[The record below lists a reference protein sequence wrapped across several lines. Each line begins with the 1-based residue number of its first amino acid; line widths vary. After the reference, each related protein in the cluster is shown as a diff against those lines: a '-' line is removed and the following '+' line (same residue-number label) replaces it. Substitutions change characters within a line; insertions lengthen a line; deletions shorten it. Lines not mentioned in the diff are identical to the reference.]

1 MNFNID
7 FLAWRKIAL
16 VLSSIFLLVSLSS
29 LFLKELNWGLDFTGG
44 TLVELS
50 YPNEANIPQIR
61 QNLIQGGFEGAQVA
75 NFGSS
80 REVLI
85 KLPGT
90 VSDSLGSEI
99 VSLLS
104 TSNEGKTV
112 DLRRIEYVGPQIGSE
127 LRDDGGTAMLIA
139 LAFMMLY
146 IAFRFQSMFAGAA
159 VIALVHDVIIVVG
172 IFSLIQIEFDL
183 TVLAALLAVIG
194 YSLND
199 TIVVSDRIREN
210 IRSMDAESTEEI
222 INTSLNQTLGRTLI
236 TSLTTLLVLFS
247 LFILGGELIKNFPDH
262 YRHYSQK
269 SFTYAGIAQKNRNQ
283 LLWRDDMF
291 DGVKTGYTQSAGY
304 CLVGSAVKDG
314 MRLVAVVLDS
324 EDNKRFNDVSNL
336 MVYGFRYFKTEKL
349 FTKKEPVKSIEVIAG
364 KKDKV
369 NVGLPEDVIL
379 TLQKNQRD
387 SLKFE
392 ISTESTIL
400 APIKSMDKAGTIKVL
415 DSDNNVLYESDLI
428 YLESVEE
435 KGFFLR
441 LIAIIWNWIKSL
453 FS

>member
-1 MNFNID
+1 MTFKID
-7 FLAWRKIAL
+7 FLAWRKIAIIF
-16 VLSSIFLLVSLSS
+16 SSIFIVLSIGSLLV
-29 LFLKELNWGLDFTGG
+29 KELNYGLDFTGG

-50 YPNEANIPQIR
+50 YPEEANITNIR
-61 QNLIQGGFEGAQVA
+61 ETLVDGGFNGAQVA

-104 TSNEGKTV
+104 ADNSDQSI

-159 VIALVHDVIIVVG
+159 VVALVHDVIIVVG

-210 IRSMDAESTEEI
+210 LRSAELDSTEEI
-222 INTSLNQTLGRTLI
+222 INLSLNQTLGRTLI

-247 LFILGGELIKNFPDH
+247 LYFLGGELIKNFALALIFGVVIGTYSSIYIAANALVIMGLNKDH
-262 YRHYSQK
+262 LR
-269 SFTYAGIAQKNRNQ
+269 
-283 LLWRDDMF
+283 
-291 DGVKTGYTQSAGY
+291 
-304 CLVGSAVKDG
+304 
-314 MRLVAVVLDS
+314 
-324 EDNKRFNDVSNL
+324 
-336 MVYGFRYFKTEKL
+336 
-349 FTKKEPVKSIEVIAG
+349 
-364 KKDKV
+364 
-369 NVGLPEDVIL
+369 
-379 TLQKNQRD
+379 
-387 SLKFE
+387 
-392 ISTESTIL
+392 
-400 APIKSMDKAGTIKVL
+400 
-415 DSDNNVLYESDLI
+415 
-428 YLESVEE
+428 VEE
-435 KGFFLR
+435 PENADDNPLP
-441 LIAIIWNWIKSL
+441 
-453 FS
+453 

>member
-1 MNFNID
+1 MTFKID
-7 FLAWRKIAL
+7 FLAWRKIAIIF
-16 VLSSIFLLVSLSS
+16 SSIFLVLSLGSLLV
-29 LFLKELNWGLDFTGG
+29 KELNYGLDFTGG

-50 YPNEANIPQIR
+50 YPEEANITNIR
-61 QNLIQGGFEGAQVA
+61 ETLVDGGFNGAQVA

-104 TSNEGKTV
+104 ADNSDQAI

-159 VIALVHDVIIVVG
+159 VVALVHDVIIVVG

-210 IRSMDAESTEEI
+210 LRSAELDSTEEI
-222 INTSLNQTLGRTLI
+222 INLSLNQTLGRTLI

-247 LFILGGELIKNFPDH
+247 LYFLGGELIKNFALALIFGVVIGTYSSIYIAANALVIMGLNKDH
-262 YRHYSQK
+262 LR
-269 SFTYAGIAQKNRNQ
+269 AEEPENA
-283 LLWRDDMF
+283 DD
-291 DGVKTGYTQSAGY
+291 
-304 CLVGSAVKDG
+304 
-314 MRLVAVVLDS
+314 
-324 EDNKRFNDVSNL
+324 N
-336 MVYGFRYFKTEKL
+336 
-349 FTKKEPVKSIEVIAG
+349 P
-364 KKDKV
+364 
-369 NVGLPEDVIL
+369 LP
-379 TLQKNQRD
+379 
-387 SLKFE
+387 
-392 ISTESTIL
+392 
-400 APIKSMDKAGTIKVL
+400 
-415 DSDNNVLYESDLI
+415 
-428 YLESVEE
+428 
-435 KGFFLR
+435 
-441 LIAIIWNWIKSL
+441 
-453 FS
+453 

>member
-1 MNFNID
+1 MSFNID
-7 FLAWRKIAL
+7 FLAWRRVAL
-16 VLSSIFLLVSLSS
+16 IFSSIFLIVSVSS
-29 LFLKELNWGLDFTGG
+29 LFLKELNYGLDFTGG

-50 YPNEANIPQIR
+50 YPDSANISEIR
-61 QNLIQGGFEGAQVA
+61 ETLVNGGFVGAQVA

-80 REVLI
+80 KEVLI

-99 VSLLS
+99 VTLLGS
-104 TSNEGKTV
+104 VSSDQDV

-172 IFSLIQIEFDL
+172 IFSLIEIEFDL

-210 IRSMDAESTEEI
+210 IRSMESDSTEEI

-247 LFILGGELIKNFPDH
+247 LYLLGGELIKNFALALIFGVVIGTYSSIYIAANALVMMGLSKDH
-262 YRHYSQK
+262 LR
-269 SFTYAGIAQKNRNQ
+269 
-283 LLWRDDMF
+283 
-291 DGVKTGYTQSAGY
+291 
-304 CLVGSAVKDG
+304 
-314 MRLVAVVLDS
+314 
-324 EDNKRFNDVSNL
+324 
-336 MVYGFRYFKTEKL
+336 
-349 FTKKEPVKSIEVIAG
+349 
-364 KKDKV
+364 
-369 NVGLPEDVIL
+369 
-379 TLQKNQRD
+379 
-387 SLKFE
+387 
-392 ISTESTIL
+392 
-400 APIKSMDKAGTIKVL
+400 
-415 DSDNNVLYESDLI
+415 
-428 YLESVEE
+428 VEE
-435 KGFFLR
+435 PENADENTLP
-441 LIAIIWNWIKSL
+441 
-453 FS
+453 

>member
-1 MNFNID
+1 MTFNID
-7 FLAWRKIAL
+7 FLAWRKIAIIF
-16 VLSSIFLLVSLSS
+16 SSIFLVLSIGSLLV
-29 LFLKELNWGLDFTGG
+29 KELNYGLDFTGG

-50 YPNEANIPQIR
+50 YPEEANIGNIR
-61 QNLIQGGFEGAQVA
+61 ETLVDGGFNGAQVA

-80 REVLI
+80 TEVLI

-104 TSNEGKTV
+104 TNNSDQAI

-159 VIALVHDVIIVVG
+159 VVALVHDVIIVVG

-210 IRSMDAESTEEI
+210 LRSAELDNTEKI
-222 INTSLNQTLGRTLI
+222 INLSLNQTLGRTLI

-247 LFILGGELIKNFPDH
+247 LYFLGGELIKNFALALIFGVVIGTYSSIYIAANALVIMGLNKDH
-262 YRHYSQK
+262 LR
-269 SFTYAGIAQKNRNQ
+269 
-283 LLWRDDMF
+283 
-291 DGVKTGYTQSAGY
+291 
-304 CLVGSAVKDG
+304 
-314 MRLVAVVLDS
+314 
-324 EDNKRFNDVSNL
+324 
-336 MVYGFRYFKTEKL
+336 
-349 FTKKEPVKSIEVIAG
+349 
-364 KKDKV
+364 
-369 NVGLPEDVIL
+369 
-379 TLQKNQRD
+379 
-387 SLKFE
+387 
-392 ISTESTIL
+392 
-400 APIKSMDKAGTIKVL
+400 
-415 DSDNNVLYESDLI
+415 
-428 YLESVEE
+428 VEE
-435 KGFFLR
+435 PENADDNPLP
-441 LIAIIWNWIKSL
+441 
-453 FS
+453 

>member
-1 MNFNID
+1 MTFNID
-7 FLAWRKIAL
+7 FLAWRKIEL
-16 VLSSIFLLVSLSS
+16 IFSS
-29 LFLKELNWGLDFTGG
+29 LFIVVSIASLFSKELNYGLDFTGG

-50 YPNEANIPQIR
+50 YPEAANISEIR
-61 QNLIQGGFEGAQVA
+61 ATLIQGNFEGAQVA

-80 REVLI
+80 KEILI

-104 TSNEGKTV
+104 SANLNQEI

-159 VIALVHDVIIVVG
+159 VIALIHDVIIVVG

-210 IRSMDAESTEEI
+210 LRSMDSDSTEEI

-247 LFILGGELIKNFPDH
+247 LYFLGGELIKNFALALIFGVIVGTYSSIYIAANALVMMGLNKDH
-262 YRHYSQK
+262 LR
-269 SFTYAGIAQKNRNQ
+269 
-283 LLWRDDMF
+283 
-291 DGVKTGYTQSAGY
+291 V
-304 CLVGSAVKDG
+304 
-314 MRLVAVVLDS
+314 
-324 EDNKRFNDVSNL
+324 E
-336 MVYGFRYFKTEKL
+336 
-349 FTKKEPVKSIEVIAG
+349 EPENS
-364 KKDKV
+364 D
-369 NVGLPEDVIL
+369 
-379 TLQKNQRD
+379 D
-387 SLKFE
+387 SL
-392 ISTESTIL
+392 L
-400 APIKSMDKAGTIKVL
+400 P
-415 DSDNNVLYESDLI
+415 
-428 YLESVEE
+428 
-435 KGFFLR
+435 
-441 LIAIIWNWIKSL
+441 
-453 FS
+453 

>member
-1 MNFNID
+1 MTFNID

-16 VLSSIFLLVSLSS
+16 ILSSTFLVISLGS
-29 LFLKELNWGLDFTGG
+29 LLLKELNYGLDFTGG

-50 YPNEANIPQIR
+50 YSEEADISEIR
-61 QNLIQGGFEGAQVA
+61 QTLVQEGYEGAQVA

-90 VSDSLGSEI
+90 ISDSLGSEI

-104 TSNEGKTV
+104 SSDRGDEV

-172 IFSLIQIEFDL
+172 IFSLLQIEFDL

-210 IRSMDAESTEEI
+210 VRSLDADSTEEI
-222 INTSLNQTLGRTLI
+222 INISLNQTLGRTLI

-247 LFILGGELIKNFPDH
+247 LYLLGGELIKNFALALIFGVIVGTYSSIYIAANALIMMGLTKDH
-262 YRHYSQK
+262 
-269 SFTYAGIAQKNRNQ
+269 
-283 LLWRDDMF
+283 
-291 DGVKTGYTQSAGY
+291 
-304 CLVGSAVKDG
+304 
-314 MRLVAVVLDS
+314 
-324 EDNKRFNDVSNL
+324 
-336 MVYGFRYFKTEKL
+336 
-349 FTKKEPVKSIEVIAG
+349 
-364 KKDKV
+364 
-369 NVGLPEDVIL
+369 
-379 TLQKNQRD
+379 
-387 SLKFE
+387 LK
-392 ISTESTIL
+392 
-400 APIKSMDKAGTIKVL
+400 
-415 DSDNNVLYESDLI
+415 
-428 YLESVEE
+428 VEE
-435 KGFFLR
+435 VENSDDNPLP
-441 LIAIIWNWIKSL
+441 
-453 FS
+453 